1 MSSAQPKKV
10 WTILDL
16 ITWGTGYLG
25 EKGIEEARLTI
36 ELLLAH
42 LLSLKRINLYM
53 NFDRPLGEDELASFK
68 AMLKRR
74 LAGEPLQYITG
85 STEFMGKPFRVDP
98 RALIPRPETELLTEA
113 CVKSMKS
120 TFPVQELSLLD
131 LGTGSGCIA
140 VALAV
145 MLPNARVTAADVSP
159 DALALAHQNAELNG
173 VADRVSFVVFDL
185 HTGDPASLPGPFH
198 AVVSNPPYVS
208 QKEFALLDPFVKDHE
223 PSIALTDG
231 NDGLTFYPSILKIAE
246 QHLLPGGFVGVEHQ
260 FDQSDSVRMIFTAH
274 GFPANDVITD
284 YSGIRRH
291 VISVKGEKL

>member
-85 STEFMGKPFRVDP
+85 STEFMGKTFRVDQ
-98 RALIPRPETELLTEA
+98 RVLIPRPETELLTEA
-113 CVKSMKS
+113 CVKFVKS
-120 TFPVQELSLLD
+120 TFPDQEIAILD

-145 MLPNARVTAADVSP
+145 MLPNARVTAADVSAE
-159 DALALAHQNAELNG
+159 ALAVAQLNAEMNN
-173 VADRVSFVVFDL
+173 VADRVTFLPFDL
-185 HTGDPASLPGPFH
+185 LTGDAASLPGPFH

-208 QKEFALLDPFVKDHE
+208 QTEYAQLDATVKDHE

-231 NDGLTFYPSILKIAE
+231 KDGLTMYPSILTIAE

-274 GFPANDVITD
+274 GFPQNDVITD
-284 YSGIRRH
+284 YNGIRRH
-291 VISVKGEKL
+291 VIARKAGE